1 VVEKP
6 TVSQTYSVP
15 DVSDRPKRIVKKAPK
30 NFGTPSIKDAL
41 KGKFRDQ
48 VEDISAAEQFRMHT
62 KKEESEPFTLDDL
75 KRKWKEFLVRLDDR
89 PNLKSTLS
97 RVPELGENWQLYLDI
112 DNSIQND
119 LINSIKP
126 ELVSF
131 LRREL
136 KNSKI
141 EFTTKVT
148 TQVKNKII
156 YTDMDKFDEM
166 VKKNPSLRA
175 LKQRFNLDFGEA

>member
-1 VVEKP
+1 ME
-6 TVSQTYSVP
+6 
-15 DVSDRPKRIVKKAPK
+15 
-30 NFGTPSIKDAL
+30 
-41 KGKFRDQ
+41 
-48 VEDISAAEQFRMHT
+48 EISAAEQFKMYT
-62 KKEESEPFTLDDL
+62 KKEESDSFTKDDL
-75 KRKWKEFLVRLDDR
+75 KNKWKEFLNRLDDR

-97 RVPELGENWQLYLDI
+97 RVPELKENWQLYLEI

-136 KNSKI
+136 KNSGI
-141 EFTTKVT
+141 EVVTKVT
-148 TQVKNKII
+148 KQIKNRII

-166 VKKNPSLRA
+166 VKKNPSLKL
-175 LKQRFNLDFGEA
+175 LKQKFNLDFGDV

>member
-1 VVEKP
+1 MVTKYNEP
-6 TVSQTYSVP
+6 QTYSIP
-15 DVSDRPKRIVKKAPK
+15 SVSERPKRIVKKTPK

-41 KGKFRDQ
+41 LGRFKDQ
-48 VEDISAAEQFRMHT
+48 VEEISAAEQFKMHT
-62 KKEESEPFTLDDL
+62 KKEESEPFTTDDL
-75 KRKWKEFLVRLDDR
+75 KNKWKEFLVRLDDR

-97 RVPELGENWQLYLDI
+97 KIPDLADDWQLHLEI

-141 EFTTKVT
+141 EFVTKVT
-148 TQVKNKII
+148 KQVKNKII
-156 YTDMDKFDEM
+156 YTDVDKFDEM
-166 VKKNPSLRA
+166 VKKNPSLKT
-175 LKQRFNLDFGEA
+175 LKQRFNLDFGEM